1 MCVYADMQM
10 TKIEHLRNTHIR
22 INPDIC
28 IKAHFKN
35 QQICISAHLQII

>member
-1 MCVYADMQM
+1 MCVYVDVQM

-28 IKAHFKN
+28 IKTHFKK
-35 QQICISAHLQII
+35 SANLHIRTFAH